1 MVEGANGLPEDI
13 IQGKVKARFL
23 SEALVDE
30 LKGKPSHVTTVLEN
44 HRFTG
49 N

>member
-1 MVEGANGLPEDI
+1 MVESANGLPEDI
-13 IQGKVKARFL
+13 IQAEVEARFL

-30 LKGKPSHVTTVLEN
+30 LKEKPSHVITVLEN